1 MHGMH
6 SEKYWGVLYLVAGH
20 LSLKKRQVG
29 KWIQKLKKKKIRRM
43 TKKKKKKSFIHLP
56 ESLLVVG
63 SLREYRR
70 SGKLCLAGSKQAGC
84 VSPALC
90 N

>member
-20 LSLKKRQVG
+20 SSLKKCQVG
-29 KWIQKLKKKKIRRM
+29 KWIRKFKKKENQND
-43 TKKKKKKSFIHLP
+43 KKKKKKRFIHLP